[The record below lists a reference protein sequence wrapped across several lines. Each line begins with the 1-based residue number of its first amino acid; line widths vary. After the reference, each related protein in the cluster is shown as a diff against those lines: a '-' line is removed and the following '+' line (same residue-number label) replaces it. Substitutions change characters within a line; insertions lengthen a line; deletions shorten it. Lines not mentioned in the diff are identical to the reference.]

1 MAQAPNR
8 KERERQRHREE
19 VLEAAEVVF
28 AEKGFYRSTVED
40 VAERAEFSIGTLYN
54 FFSSKEELYQSLM
67 EMRIHQ
73 LNVEANAVLDEASNP
88 EELIQAY
95 IRAKIELSFKYESF
109 AKLYTRERMGDRFSN
124 AELWREKMGPLFE
137 QVHKRLTRAFQ
148 EGIATGRFRSDLDQV
163 DMAIALDGMT
173 DEFMFEWLVNPARVK
188 LEEKFNVICGLILD
202 GVKIHE

>member
-1 MAQAPNR
+1 MTEIPNR

-28 AEKGFYRSTVED
+28 AEKGFYQSTMED

-73 LNVEANAVLDEASNP
+73 LNVEANAVLDETSSP

-95 IRAKIELSFKYESF
+95 IQAKIGLSFKYESF
-109 AKLYTRERMGDRFSN
+109 AKIYTRERMGDRFSN

-137 QVHKRLTRAFQ
+137 QVHKRLTGAFQ
-148 EGIATGRFRSDLDQV
+148 EGIATGQFRSDLDPA
-163 DMAIALDGMT
+163 DMALALDGMT
-173 DEFMFEWLVNPARVK
+173 DEFMFERLVNPERVK
-188 LEEKFNVICGLILD
+188 LKEKYDIICGLIFN
-202 GVKIHE
+202 GVRSHK

>member
-1 MAQAPNR
+1 M
-8 KERERQRHREE
+8 
-19 VLEAAEVVF
+19 EA
-28 AEKGFYRSTVED
+28 
-40 VAERAEFSIGTLYN
+40 IG
-54 FFSSKEELYQSLM
+54 
-67 EMRIHQ
+67 
-73 LNVEANAVLDEASNP
+73 VLDEASNP

-95 IRAKIELSFKYESF
+95 IQAKIELSFKYESF

-137 QVHKRLTRAFQ
+137 QVLKRLTGAFQ
-148 EGIATGRFRSDLDQV
+148 AGIEAGQFRNDLDPV

-188 LEEKFNVICGLILD
+188 LEEKYNVICGLILD